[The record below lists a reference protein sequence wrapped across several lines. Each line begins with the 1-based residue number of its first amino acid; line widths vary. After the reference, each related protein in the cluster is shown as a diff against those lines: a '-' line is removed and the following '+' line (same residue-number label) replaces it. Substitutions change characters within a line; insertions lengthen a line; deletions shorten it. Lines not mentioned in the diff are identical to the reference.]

1 MYSTTDPNTTST
13 HQDCI
18 SPNSLARLSIRELLH
33 YLNASMYSTTVP
45 SRATFN
51 PKINVARMPSPPTP
65 LRPLV
70 NRLNR
75 TPTRVSR
82 SKAAPQIKTEPLC
95 TPELEHRTSQILA
108 TVPPFQPGP
117 NNNISSNGVAVP
129 TPSAT
134 ISSDPNDSALT
145 QALADFLN
153 TPPLKRAV
161 SVNDLQGC
169 KVEIHFHVHP
179 TVRPTFPLL
188 RPNREGTKRKRGDE
202 GEQGGQGGDDR
213 DLYERKAKKMKLSHG
228 HEPGFHARGQRHMGG
243 RGERTDVAAGV
254 KTRSRQDSRRK
265 STRWLEAGRR

>member
-1 MYSTTDPNTTST
+1 MYSTTDPNTTYT
-13 HQDCI
+13 HQDWI
-18 SPNSLARLSIRELLH
+18 SPNSLARLSIRKLIH
-33 YLNASMYSTTVP
+33 YLNTSMYSTTVP

-82 SKAAPQIKTEPLC
+82 SKAAPQIKTESLC
-95 TPELEHRTSQILA
+95 TPELEHRTSQVLA

-117 NNNISSNGVAVP
+117 TNNSNHVAVP

-134 ISSDPNDSALT
+134 ISSDPNGSALT
-145 QALADFLN
+145 QALANFLN
-153 TPPLKRAV
+153 TPPLNRAV

-179 TVRPTFPLL
+179 TVRPTFPPL
-188 RPNREGTKRKRGDE
+188 RPNREGTKRKRADE
-202 GEQGGQGGDDR
+202 AEQGGQDGADG

-228 HEPGFHARGQRHMGG
+228 HEPGFHARGQRQMGG
-243 RGERTDVAAGV
+243 RAERADVAAGV
-254 KTRSRQDSRRK
+254 KTRSRQDTRRR
-265 STRWLEAGRR
+265 SSRWLEAGRR